1 MSVCTFIAANCELPE
16 KEYPEEE
23 SFIDLDTKTGTVYDG
38 DSDDNYCLFN
48 FDDVG
53 SYSDLSHG
61 VVLEWNYCT
70 AGRAGQIIKYI
81 EAALEKSER
90 VELWTV
96 WLMDYYEYEDRPVIK
111 KQELS
116 FSDLAPE
123 TILEFSEKDVWGN
136 NKSRPTYYCL
146 SVRK

>member
-1 MSVCTFIAANCELPE
+1 MSVCTFIAADCELPE
-16 KEYPEEE
+16 KEYPEGE
-23 SFIDLDTKTGTVYDG
+23 SFIDLDINAGTVYAGDG
-38 DSDDNYCLFN
+38 DDNFCLFN
-48 FDDVG
+48 FDDVE

-70 AGRAGQIIKYI
+70 VGRAEQIIKYI
-81 EAALEKSER
+81 GAALEKSER

-96 WLMDYYEYEDRPVIK
+96 WLMAYYEYEDRPVIK

-116 FSDLAPE
+116 FSDLTPE
-123 TILEFSEKDVWGN
+123 AILEFSKRDVWGN
-136 NKSRPTYYCL
+136 SKIRPTYYCL